1 LVWAFSAKNE
11 VPRAPSTTEPASRDR
26 SAMHFPKRSLS
37 RSKCKDLG
45 FAGGAP
51 QWHRDHQRRGF
62 GGNSE
67 LPPRCKL
74 HYLVTFARRAF
85 GAGKGDAS
93 LVGWAII
100 SRSCCAIAAS
110 SQSCQAG
117 KILYEKV
124 FCARGRM
131 ENLGELTDLLH
142 KLSGAAPKRSVWL
155 SLQVG
160 TDKRP
165 IPQSAQRL
173 SGR

>member
-1 LVWAFSAKNE
+1 VQITL
-11 VPRAPSTTEPASRDR
+11 
-26 SAMHFPKRSLS
+26 
-37 RSKCKDLG
+37 
-45 FAGGAP
+45 
-51 QWHRDHQRRGF
+51 
-62 GGNSE
+62 
-67 LPPRCKL
+67 
-74 HYLVTFARRAF
+74 YLVTFARRAF

-93 LVGWAII
+93 LVRWAII

-117 KILYEKV
+117 KILYAKV

>member
-1 LVWAFSAKNE
+1 MSGTRSRAVSLWCGLSVQKMRCPEPLAPPNQHPGTVGDAFSKAI
-11 VPRAPSTTEPASRDR
+11 VLALQMQGPGFRGRCSPVAPRS
-26 SAMHFPKRSLS
+26 SA
-37 RSKCKDLG
+37 
-45 FAGGAP
+45 
-51 QWHRDHQRRGF
+51 RGF

-131 ENLGELTDLLH
+131 ENLGELTDSCINSVVPRQNAQ
-142 KLSGAAPKRSVWL
+142 SGYRS
-155 SLQVG
+155 
-160 TDKRP
+160 R
-165 IPQSAQRL
+165 
-173 SGR
+173 